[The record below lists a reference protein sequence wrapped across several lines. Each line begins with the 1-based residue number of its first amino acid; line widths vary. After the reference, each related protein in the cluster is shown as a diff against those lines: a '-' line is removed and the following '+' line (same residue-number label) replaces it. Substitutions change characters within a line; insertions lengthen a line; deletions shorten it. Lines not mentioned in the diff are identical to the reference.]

1 MTELSR
7 TKKYE
12 DLRQQIQNDREGD
25 VRSEALSPYANR
37 LSRLDSNFRPMETTS
52 SKSHN
57 PMHIK
62 KEVRFDSFTSH
73 DPSNVP
79 TFNNQYINEFIE
91 EVKNYN
97 IKKGYRNFEETSSN
111 VLAEATG
118 KGNYRESMTR
128 FRNDRVYL
136 EPARTLISTEEEI
149 PEHQTSLS
157 LSYDEQNLTQEIK
170 RILGN
175 EPDNTPVIRQAAE
188 TEELPVTVTSVEK
201 PVESQ
206 FSSMLEETQK
216 MRIQLDN
223 YEEKLTG
230 VNTSV
235 SNSNRLLNFVVIVLV
250 LLLLL
255 MLSLGVYWVLYARG
269 YF

>member
-1 MTELSR
+1 MAELSR

-12 DLRQQIQNDREGD
+12 ELRQQIQNDREGD

-73 DPSNVP
+73 DPGDVP

-118 KGNYRESMTR
+118 KGNYRESMSR

-136 EPARTLISTEEEI
+136 EPARTLISNEEEV
-149 PEHQTSLS
+149 PEQQTSLS

-175 EPDNTPVIRQAAE
+175 EPDNAPVIRQMSEAE
-188 TEELPVTVTSVEK
+188 DLPAVEVSVEK
-201 PVESQ
+201 PVENQ

>member
-73 DPSNVP
+73 DPSDVP

-136 EPARTLISTEEEI
+136 EPARTLISNEEEI

-175 EPDNTPVIRQAAE
+175 EPDNTPVIRQLPETEDIPAAE
-188 TEELPVTVTSVEK
+188 DSIEK
-201 PVESQ
+201 PVDNQ

>member
-1 MTELSR
+1 MAELSR

-12 DLRQQIQNDREGD
+12 ELRQQIQNDREGD

-52 SKSHN
+52 SRSHN

-62 KEVRFDSFTSH
+62 KEVRFDSFASH
-73 DPSNVP
+73 DSSDVP

-118 KGNYRESMTR
+118 KGNYRESMNR
-128 FRNDRVYL
+128 FRNEKVFLTPVRNTI
-136 EPARTLISTEEEI
+136 PIEEQI

-175 EPDNTPVIRQAAE
+175 EPDNTPVIRQLSE
-188 TEELPVTVTSVEK
+188 TEVALAPEVMIEK
-201 PVESQ
+201 PVENQ
-206 FSSMLEETQK
+206 FTSMLEETQK

-255 MLSLGVYWVLYARG
+255 MLSLGLYWVLYARG